1 MKIKSLSDLGGLYSN
16 IVESNITIPDVA
28 TEKANQAV
36 VHTDTSVYLT
46 ENMVKAGSALGG
58 NAEGGAGVKKVNG
71 VEVTPPL
78 KNSGPA
84 GLQPKKSGFKPVDKM
99 EDPGSDKKK
108 MKEEEEGKEVNEVK
122 DGEADT
128 ESVKN
133 TTPKEKVK
141 ETVAENNKYIYK
153 PKFTMS
159 KSKFDQLYL
168 EALKG
173 VPFNENEEAMH
184 MHDEEEAGVMPA
196 TDAAADG
203 EHEMGGEHEEESH
216 LSHEEAIEAVEKLLK
231 FLKKDMEA
239 DKEQGTLDHED
250 EEQGAEEE
258 EEGMMAEEVEVED
271 EGHVLTKVNGS
282 LKKGNP
288 DAVNK
293 PVIASTKGTNKATG
307 GKAEDGKIRNEP
319 EPKEVEGDESAM
331 HGNKNKLQNIKKF
344 TAGATKEPKVG
355 DDLFA

>member
-1 MKIKSLSDLGGLYSN
+1 MKIKSLSDLSGLYSSIASVEHN
-16 IVESNITIPDVA
+16 IPPTVNENTTAAVA
-28 TEKANQAV
+28 Y
-36 VHTDTSVYLT
+36 TDTSRYLT
-46 ENMVKAGSALGG
+46 ENMVKAGSPLGNG
-58 NAEGGAGVKKVNG
+58 PKEAIKKMDGIEVN
-71 VEVTPPL
+71 PLL

-84 GLQPKKSGFKPVDKM
+84 GLMPKKSGFKPVDKV
-99 EDPGSDKKK
+99 EDPGSDDKV
-108 MKEEEEGKEVNEVK
+108 MKREEEGKEE
-122 DGEADT
+122 
-128 ESVKN
+128 ESDDSSEEKETAKN
-133 TTPKEKVK
+133 TTPEEKIQESV
-141 ETVAENNKYIYK
+141 VENNKYNYK

-159 KSKFDQLYL
+159 KSKFDNLY
-168 EALKG
+168 EAALKG
-173 VPFNENEEAMH
+173 VPFNENEESMH
-184 MHDEEEAGVMPA
+184 PMQDEDEAGVMPA

-231 FLKKDMEA
+231 FLKKDMET

-250 EEQGAEEE
+250 EEQGAEG
-258 EEGMMAEEVEVED
+258 EEGMMAEEVEAED
-271 EGHVLTKVNGS
+271 EGHVLTKANGS

-293 PVIASTKGTNKATG
+293 PVVTSTKGTNKATG
-307 GKAEDGKIRNEP
+307 GKAVDGKIRNEP

-331 HGNKNKLQNIKKF
+331 HGNKNKLQNTKKF